1 MDIQK
6 ILNST
11 PSEKFD
17 LVQNA
22 IIGRLNELENEHQS
36 TCHIIV
42 VSGEKIPT
50 YKILIEETKRFIQL
64 KSVLDLLGISGT
76 MVAIAKTILPTD
88 ISNTIDGLDEKI
100 NDYLNE
106 KSNKIAIK
114 INGGDLQVTY
124 INDLGQPISSTAK
137 DFFNL

>member
-6 ILNST
+6 ILNSS
-11 PSEKFD
+11 PNEKFD
-17 LVQNA
+17 LVQSA
-22 IIGRLNELENEHQS
+22 IINRLNELENEHQS

-64 KSVLDLLGISGT
+64 KSVFDLLGISGT

-88 ISNTIDGLDEKI
+88 IANTIDGLDEKI
-100 NDYLNE
+100 NEYLNE

-114 INGGDLQVTY
+114 INGDDLFVTCM
-124 INDLGQPISSTAK
+124 NEFGQPISTTAK
-137 DFFNL
+137 GFFNL